1 MAVASKGL
9 LHIYNTFIS
18 NVPEQPSASQG
29 PGCSGEILISI
40 GQEDSRQNVAETT
53 GEVETD

>member
-1 MAVASKGL
+1 MFLGIK
-9 LHIYNTFIS
+9 
-18 NVPEQPSASQG
+18 QPSASQG
-29 PGCSGEILISI
+29 PGCSGEILINI